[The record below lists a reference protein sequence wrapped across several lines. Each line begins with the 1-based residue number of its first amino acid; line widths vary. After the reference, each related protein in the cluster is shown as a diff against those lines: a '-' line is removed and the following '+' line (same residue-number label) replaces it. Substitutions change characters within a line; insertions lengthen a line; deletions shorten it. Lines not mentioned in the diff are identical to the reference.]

1 LNVDSLDVFFNPK
14 NVAVVGAS
22 NNPLKF
28 GYQIVKN
35 LLDLK
40 FEGKIYPVNP
50 KYDNIQGLK
59 AYKSILEI
67 PEDTIDIVTII
78 VPNIAVPSIMV
89 DCAKK
94 GVKGVVITSSG
105 FKETGF
111 EGRKLEEEVVKI
123 AKEAGIRVVGPN
135 TTGTLNMSN
144 GFTTTFTVVPERK
157 KGPLSFIA
165 QTGLFAGVTLNWFLT
180 SQKYGLAKVFGLGN
194 MCDVNEAEALEYLAQ
209 DPETKIIAL
218 YLEGLGGGR
227 KIFDVAK
234 KVSRRKPIIILK
246 SGRTQIGAEAA
257 KSHTGSLAVRD
268 DIFDCACRQTGIIRV
283 DDFEEMFDVVKMLVF
298 QPLPEKLNVGVVS
311 MTGAGGVLSVDLC
324 NRYGVNVST
333 FSQKTVEYIQSL
345 MPEWG
350 RVGVFID
357 VEPLVEKLLD
367 KGYKVAFESAI
378 DDQNITCV
386 LLVLLIL
393 PNLMVTEDAV
403 KQMVENIFIEG
414 LKRNPGKAVI
424 LHTLGEKRILESI
437 NEFLEEK
444 LRLPTYPSIERC
456 VKVLAKLN
464 TYIKYLKTCKDN
476 S

>member
-1 LNVDSLDVFFNPK
+1 MNVDSLDVFFNPK

-94 GVKGVVITSSG
+94 SVKGVVITSSG

-111 EGRKLEEEVVKI
+111 EGRKLEEEIVKI

-227 KIFDVAK
+227 KFFDV
-234 KVSRRKPIIILK
+234 
-246 SGRTQIGAEAA
+246 
-257 KSHTGSLAVRD
+257 
-268 DIFDCACRQTGIIRV
+268 
-283 DDFEEMFDVVKMLVF
+283 
-298 QPLPEKLNVGVVS
+298 
-311 MTGAGGVLSVDLC
+311 
-324 NRYGVNVST
+324 
-333 FSQKTVEYIQSL
+333 
-345 MPEWG
+345 
-350 RVGVFID
+350 
-357 VEPLVEKLLD
+357 
-367 KGYKVAFESAI
+367 
-378 DDQNITCV
+378 
-386 LLVLLIL
+386 
-393 PNLMVTEDAV
+393 
-403 KQMVENIFIEG
+403 
-414 LKRNPGKAVI
+414 
-424 LHTLGEKRILESI
+424 
-437 NEFLEEK
+437 
-444 LRLPTYPSIERC
+444 
-456 VKVLAKLN
+456 
-464 TYIKYLKTCKDN
+464 
-476 S
+476 